1 MPVMSRKFAVLGNP
15 VEHSLSPVIHQ
26 QFARQFGHNIDYSR
40 QRLEPESF
48 AQYVRD
54 FFASG
59 GCGLNVTVPFK
70 LLAHECADSLHASA
84 QQAGA
89 ANTLTLRENVITA
102 WNTDGAGLV
111 NDLTGRCDLTLAAKK
126 ILILGAG
133 GAAQGI
139 IGPILD
145 CGPMSLTLAN
155 RTQAK
160 AERLLRR
167 TAPRY
172 PEVDLSA
179 YSLQGLAT
187 GDSSFDLIINSTSLG
202 LDGGEVSVSAD
213 IATGAFCYDLSYG
226 ESAAFAQWARRVSAS
241 GVADGLGMLVEQ
253 AALSYEIW
261 FGEKPETAIVHK
273 RLAEQLDLSD

>member
-1 MPVMSRKFAVLGNP
+1 
-15 VEHSLSPVIHQ
+15 
-26 QFARQFGHNIDYSR
+26 
-40 QRLEPESF
+40 
-48 AQYVRD
+48 
-54 FFASG
+54 
-59 GCGLNVTVPFK
+59 
-70 LLAHECADSLHASA
+70 
-84 QQAGA
+84 
-89 ANTLTLRENVITA
+89 
-102 WNTDGAGLV
+102 
-111 NDLTGRCDLTLAAKK
+111 
-126 ILILGAG
+126 
-133 GAAQGI
+133 
-139 IGPILD
+139 
-145 CGPMSLTLAN
+145 MSLTLAN

-179 YSLQGLAT
+179 YSLQGLAS

-273 RLAEQLDLSD
+273 QLAEQLDLSD